1 MNKVASI
8 VGTVSNSNPVDLYV
22 LEIYNTRFSGY
33 NTFQREF
40 LAGMEQYEWLN
51 IYVVV
56 EETPISRIKKER
68 KERVTYIYF
77 PCIKQNQFAI
87 LESYM
92 KAAINAAPRMVFLS
106 NFFPAIFNI
115 KAIKNLFPHAKIIH
129 ITHDLPWL
137 SVFAGDEMNYIKY
150 IHDELP
156 GILSPQCDKFVRYCT
171 YDIITSFQL
180 VDIVVSLC
188 QSTYH
193 MLTDF
198 YEIPTSQ
205 VRLIFNGMQDYA
217 VEREES
223 ERLSIRHKYNFPE
236 SGVLILIVG
245 RLTRSKGADRIHDLF
260 RVNNAKEKYLVYIG
274 EDDVFKWI
282 PPEIAT
288 CTYSLGFKSQSE
300 LHDLYSIA
308 DLGLFPSRHEQ
319 CSYTGIEFLM
329 HGIPVI
335 ATSAY
340 GVRDMFNSKNAIIVP
355 PVSLQITLS
364 ELESKK
370 RLARMEYLNKYT
382 NENMISL
389 YISLITELVS

>member
-1 MNKVASI
+1 M
-8 VGTVSNSNPVDLYV
+8 
-22 LEIYNTRFSGY
+22 
-33 NTFQREF
+33 
-40 LAGMEQYEWLN
+40 
-51 IYVVV
+51 
-56 EETPISRIKKER
+56 
-68 KERVTYIYF
+68 
-77 PCIKQNQFAI
+77 
-87 LESYM
+87 
-92 KAAINAAPRMVFLS
+92 
-106 NFFPAIFNI
+106 
-115 KAIKNLFPHAKIIH
+115 
-129 ITHDLPWL
+129 
-137 SVFAGDEMNYIKY
+137 
-150 IHDELP
+150 
-156 GILSPQCDKFVRYCT
+156 
-171 YDIITSFQL
+171 
-180 VDIVVSLC
+180 
-188 QSTYH
+188 
-193 MLTDF
+193 
-198 YEIPTSQ
+198 
-205 VRLIFNGMQDYA
+205 
-217 VEREES
+217 
-223 ERLSIRHKYNFPE
+223 
-236 SGVLILIVG
+236 
-245 RLTRSKGADRIHDLF
+245 TRSKGADRIHDLF